1 MSRSR
6 STGILIV
13 IVAFAIAAGFFV
25 YPHTKIFG
33 VGVFPLGVGEKF
45 SPWRLGL
52 DLVGGSHLIYE
63 VDMSRVSDSDR
74 DAVMNGLRDVV
85 ERRVDLF
92 GVAEPQVRTAFQGG
106 SHRIIVELAGVE
118 LGEAVREIGATPV
131 LDFREAGEVEIDG
144 ETVID
149 FVHTELTGRY
159 VRGAQLTFDPNTNQ
173 PAISIEFDSEGAIIF
188 ERLTEKNMG
197 LPLAIFLD
205 DQSISVPVVQ
215 EKISGGKA
223 QITGRFTVAE
233 ARQLVERFNAGALP
247 APINLVSQTSVG
259 ATLGSV
265 SLEQAIFA
273 GLIGTIAIII
283 FMLLYYRYL
292 GIFSALA
299 LIIYMVLTLAVFKG
313 ISMTMTLAGIAGFIL
328 SIGMAIDANIL
339 VFERTKEEI
348 KRGLSRPSAVEEGFK
363 RAWSSIRDSNIT
375 TMLGAVILYYFSSG
389 FVQGFALALF
399 VGVLMSMFSAIT
411 VTKSFL
417 RVFIK

>member
-1 MSRSR
+1 M
-6 STGILIV
+6 
-13 IVAFAIAAGFFV
+13 
-25 YPHTKIFG
+25 
-33 VGVFPLGVGEKF
+33 
-45 SPWRLGL
+45 
-52 DLVGGSHLIYE
+52 IYE